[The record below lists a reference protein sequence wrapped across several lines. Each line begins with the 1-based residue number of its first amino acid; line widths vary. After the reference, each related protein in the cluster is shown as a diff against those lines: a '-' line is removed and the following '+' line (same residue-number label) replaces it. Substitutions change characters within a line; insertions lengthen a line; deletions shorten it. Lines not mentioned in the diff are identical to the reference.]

1 MCCGDDRYFSDRHY
15 LSVLKWDF
23 PMIQNEGSD
32 LQAILAE
39 VFEFSPADILANRT
53 GEISAAQKARITKT
67 HYANSRAA
75 WELFF
80 IIFGLGLLGF
90 SAEMIRRGNM
100 GVKALLTYFGVT
112 AFFGLI
118 VWAFIFYYR
127 HQMKRTLREGR
138 AQLVEGTI
146 QLITERGEK
155 TQSRYFC
162 VDNHRFRIDEYKH
175 FVALQQSGV
184 TGRKVIAYVSSP
196 WHDLLSVVLQA

>member
-1 MCCGDDRYFSDRHY
+1 
-15 LSVLKWDF
+15 
-23 PMIQNEGSD
+23 MIQNERSN

-39 VFEFSPADILANRT
+39 VFEFSPADIAANRT

-67 HYANSRAA
+67 QYANSRAA

-90 SAEMIRRGNM
+90 SAEMIRTENM
-100 GVKALLTYFGVT
+100 GVKSLLTYFGVT

-118 VWAFIFYYR
+118 VWAFILYYQ
-127 HQMKRTLREGR
+127 HQMKRTLREGS

-155 TQSRYFC
+155 TQIRYFC
-162 VDNHRFRIDEYKH
+162 ICNHRFRIDEYKH

-184 TGRKVIAYVSSP
+184 AGQKAIAYVSSP

>member
-1 MCCGDDRYFSDRHY
+1 
-15 LSVLKWDF
+15 
-23 PMIQNEGSD
+23 MIQNERSN

-39 VFEFSPADILANRT
+39 VFEFSPADIAANRA
-53 GEISAAQKARITKT
+53 GEISAAQKARITNT

-90 SAEMIRRGNM
+90 SAEMIRTENM
-100 GVKALLTYFGVT
+100 GVKSLLTYFGVT
-112 AFFGLI
+112 AFLGLI
-118 VWAFIFYYR
+118 VWAFILYYR
-127 HQMKRTLREGR
+127 HQMKRTLRAGS

-162 VDNHRFRIDEYKH
+162 VCNHRFRIDKYEH
-175 FVALQQSGV
+175 FVVLQQSGV
-184 TGRKVIAYVSSP
+184 AGRQVIAYVSSP
-196 WHDLLSVVLQA
+196 WHDLLSVILQT

>member
-1 MCCGDDRYFSDRHY
+1 
-15 LSVLKWDF
+15 
-23 PMIQNEGSD
+23 MIHNERSNP
-32 LQAILAE
+32 QAILAE
-39 VFEFSPADILANRT
+39 VFEFSPADIAVNRT

-67 HYANSRAA
+67 HYVNSRAA

-90 SAEMIRRGNM
+90 SAEMIRTGNM
-100 GVKALLTYFGVT
+100 GVKSLLTYFGVT

-118 VWAFIFYYR
+118 VWAFILYYR
-127 HQMKRTLREGR
+127 HQMKRTLREGS

-155 TQSRYFC
+155 TQIRYFC
-162 VDNHRFRIDEYKH
+162 VCNHRFRVDKYEH

-184 TGRKVIAYVSSP
+184 AGRKVVAYVSAP